1 MNFGEKCL
9 LFLTFAIGEGF
20 FLGGSS
26 YLAVL
31 MFTLVMNING
41 KEIKNIKE
49 KFRNIEGLKRKS
61 NT

>member
-9 LFLTFAIGEGF
+9 LFLLPLEKF
-20 FLGGSS
+20 FFVGGSS

-31 MFTLVMNING
+31 MFTLVINING

-49 KFRNIEGLKRKS
+49 KFRNIEGFKRKS

>member
-9 LFLTFAIGEGF
+9 LFLLPLEKF
-20 FLGGSS
+20 FFVGGSS
-26 YLAVL
+26 YL
-31 MFTLVMNING
+31 MFTLVINING

>member
-9 LFLTFAIGEGF
+9 LFVTFAIAKVF
-20 FLGGSS
+20 FFFSS

-31 MFTLVMNING
+31 MFTFVINING
-41 KEIKNIKE
+41 KEIKNVKE

-61 NT
+61 